1 MQVFRTAKWHSWLL
15 ALVCVGIGAAAV
27 VVGLFGLRLIR
38 PAGPCGPRSFGRDVA
53 DAVRLYDP
61 KTGLDC
67 IRIASCRLE
76 KRKMGPLTLG
86 GLNILVLQDVVLNL
100 PLPIEVETN
109 LVQAVRR
116 GGTVSVP
123 SAAGGTRSVPSAAGG
138 TGSVPSAAA
147 SKMPLDFLSGL
158 IPASARAS
166 GIRIAGLSVNRVAD
180 GRVVP
185 MFAADELR
193 NRGRVLALAGCRVF
207 EGGATNLVGE
217 ATLTLGADAALT
229 WKNGRLG
236 LSLLTSHFSLTPKE
250 H

>member
-1 MQVFRTAKWHSWLL
+1 MSVFRIAKWHSWLL

-61 KTGLDC
+61 KTDLDC

-116 GGTVSVP
+116 
-123 SAAGGTRSVPSAAGG
+123 GG

-236 LSLLTSHFSLTPKE
+236 LSLLTSH
-250 H
+250 

>member
-1 MQVFRTAKWHSWLL
+1 MRGGGKFGRRVAVFDRFRYNTRVFLTAKWHSWLL
-15 ALVCVGIGAAAV
+15 ALVCVGIGAAAI
-27 VVGLFGLRLIR
+27 VVGLFGLRLVR

-61 KTGLDC
+61 KTRLDC

-86 GLNILVLQDVVLNL
+86 GLNVLVLQDVVLNL

-109 LVQAVRR
+109 LVQTARR
-116 GGTVSVP
+116 
-123 SAAGGTRSVPSAAGG
+123 GG
-138 TGSVPSAAA
+138 TGSVPSEAA
-147 SKMPLDFLSGL
+147 SSIPLDFLSGL
-158 IPASARAS
+158 IPASSRAS

-185 MFAADELR
+185 VFAADELR

-217 ATLTLGADAALT
+217 ATLTLGADAALV
-229 WKNGRLG
+229 WKNGRLR
-236 LSLLTSHFSLTPKE
+236 LSSLTSH
-250 H
+250 